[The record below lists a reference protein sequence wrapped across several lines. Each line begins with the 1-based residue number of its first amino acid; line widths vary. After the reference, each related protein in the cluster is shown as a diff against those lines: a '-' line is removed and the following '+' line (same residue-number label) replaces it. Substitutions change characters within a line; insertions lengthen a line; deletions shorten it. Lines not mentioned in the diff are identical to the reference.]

1 VAELKFERYGLGI
14 AKGMSVTLKFLM
26 RRPTVTQYPEQ
37 RLNVSRRTR
46 GQELVWDRQKCTGC
60 CTCAK
65 SCPQGVIEIVT
76 SDNFENNKYEVEKYQ
91 VDTGYCI
98 QCGLCVE
105 SCPYEA
111 LFLST
116 NYECAKY
123 RRDEL
128 IQNMEDMMLES
139 GNKQPSAYFYPEL
152 EAELP
157 RQTLLVE
164 RITEED

>member
-1 VAELKFERYGLGI
+1 LKFERYGLGI
-14 AKGMSVTLKFLM
+14 AKGLSVTLGYFF
-26 RRPTVTQYPEQ
+26 RRPSVTQYPDQ
-37 RLNVSRRTR
+37 KLNVSRRTR
-46 GQELVWDRQKCTGC
+46 GQEMVWDREKCTGC

-76 SDNFENNKYEVEKYQ
+76 STNMKNNKYEVEKYQ

-111 LFLST
+111 LFFST

-123 RRDEL
+123 RRGDL
-128 IQNMEDMMLES
+128 VQNKEDMMLES
-139 GNKQPSAYFYPEL
+139 GNKQRSAYFYSEL
-152 EAELP
+152 EADLP
-157 RQTLLVE
+157 RQTLLIE

>member
-1 VAELKFERYGLGI
+1 LKFERYGMGI
-14 AKGMSVTLKFLM
+14 AKGLSVTLGYFF
-26 RRPTVTQYPEQ
+26 RRPSVTQYPDQ
-37 RLNVSRRTR
+37 RLHVSRRTR
-46 GQELVWDRQKCTGC
+46 GQEMVWDREKCTGC

-76 SDNFENNKYEVEKYQ
+76 STNLKNNKYEVEKYQ

-111 LFLST
+111 LFFST

-123 RRDEL
+123 RRSEL
-128 IQNMEDMMLES
+128 IQNKEDMMLES
-139 GNKQPSAYFYPEL
+139 GNKQRSAYFYPEL
-152 EAELP
+152 EADLP
-157 RQTLLVE
+157 RQTLLIE

>member
-1 VAELKFERYGLGI
+1 MKFERYGLGI
-14 AKGMSVTLKFLM
+14 AKGLSVTLGYFF
-26 RRPTVTQYPEQ
+26 RRPSVTQYPDQ
-37 RLNVSRRTR
+37 RLNISRRTR

-76 SDNFENNKYEVEKYQ
+76 SDNIENNKYEVEKYQ

-111 LFLST
+111 LFFST

-123 RRDEL
+123 RRTEL
-128 IQNMEDMMLES
+128 IQNKEDMMLES
-139 GNKQPSAYFYPEL
+139 GNKQRSAYFYPEL

-157 RQTLLVE
+157 RQTLLLE

>member
-1 VAELKFERYGLGI
+1 MKFERYGIGI
-14 AKGMSVTLKFLM
+14 AKGLSVTLGYFF
-26 RRPTVTQYPEQ
+26 RRPSVTQYPDQ

-76 SDNFENNKYEVEKYQ
+76 STNFENNKYEVEKYQ

-111 LFLST
+111 LFFST

-123 RRDEL
+123 RRDDL
-128 IQNMEDMMLES
+128 VQNKEEMMLES
-139 GNKQPSAYFYPEL
+139 GDKQRSAYFYPEL

-157 RQTLLVE
+157 RQTLLIE